1 MALQGRKS
9 SPQKSRPLE
18 SGNRRHAVWIAI
30 KYSTAISW
38 AKQMNLNG
46 RRLKLPRWRHEVLS
60 CPQMVPMVLT
70 IQPGRIGP
78 SFRSRVEFQVDNA
91 QLVRSTGVK
100 VSVMALQ
107 GRKSSPQ
114 KSRPLE
120 SGNRRHAVW
129 IAIKYN
135 YKLGQK
141 MNLNGRRLKL
151 PRWRH
156 EVLSCPQM
164 VPMVLTIQPGR
175 RAIIPVKGRIPGR

>member
-1 MALQGRKS
+1 M
-9 SPQKSRPLE
+9 
-18 SGNRRHAVWIAI
+18 
-30 KYSTAISW
+30 
-38 AKQMNLNG
+38 
-46 RRLKLPRWRHEVLS
+46 VL
-60 CPQMVPMVLT
+60 MVLT
-70 IQPGRIGP
+70 IQPYNQAVGP

-129 IAIKYN
+129 IAIEYS

-141 MNLNGRRLKL
+141 NEFKFWCELGWFLQRQS
-151 PRWRH
+151 H
-156 EVLSCPQM
+156 ITD
-164 VPMVLTIQPGR
+164 TIIHILEPFMTSH
-175 RAIIPVKGRIPGR
+175 KGLALAVIFV